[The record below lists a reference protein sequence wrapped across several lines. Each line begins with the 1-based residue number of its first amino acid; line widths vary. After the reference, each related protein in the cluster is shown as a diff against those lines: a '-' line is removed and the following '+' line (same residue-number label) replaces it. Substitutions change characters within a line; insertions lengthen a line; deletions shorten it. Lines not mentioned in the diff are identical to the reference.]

1 MTNAATTR
9 SLQPASLGDRLEEL
23 AGRFGLALA
32 GTLPLSQLAD
42 IREAIQ
48 DLRTE
53 AENRGMVGRSS
64 ALGRIG
70 LLTEVWEC
78 LATDPENQA
87 DEVGFFCAKA
97 LSQLARSDEP
107 GDNGDDGIV
116 DWILDHSSSTW
127 GEYLALLEGQ
137 ERADEDCGAGLEELD
152 PSLEPDA
159 DASLRIDAQALIRLF
174 QAGAAGHGTGSS
186 SSSPPVASV
195 PVAAV
200 PVRPAAQVQPDTVP
214 PVITMPARPAAPVQ
228 PDQIVPA
235 LTIPALPPK
244 IDLDDEIRE
253 AFLADATDLF
263 ERIEPLV
270 LGLGRDTDPRQSLLE
285 LGRCFHTLKGAAG
298 SVGLADLATL
308 VHALEEH
315 LEETSSPAS
324 ADLID
329 VLHQTLGYLDGLIG
343 LLRTRSARTGGN
355 DRSSAGFDHP
365 GGETSA
371 PPSSNIDLQGST
383 LGPAPA
389 SGPDQSSLPC
399 PESSSEAATDGSA
412 SAGDGPIRVPASRF
426 DELMD
431 LVSELIARRR
441 LWTAQA
447 GSLKSISSVV
457 RNCRSRMLV
466 CLDRLHEAGLGR
478 ENRSPPLDARV
489 DLPGQLRRLGELADD
504 LVVLA
509 ETAQA
514 AALPLADHGDALGRL
529 TLQLWDELQRIRIV
543 AIRGLFQRLARVA
556 HDAARV
562 EERQVDVVM
571 VGEETGLDRAVQDK
585 AFEPLLH
592 VVRNAVGHGIES
604 PADRLASGKS
614 AAGRITLEARR
625 EGNTLVVAVHD
636 DGRGLN
642 HEAIAAK
649 ARSLGLLLPD
659 EQPSTE
665 RLNNMIFHSGFST
678 KGQANAISGRGV
690 GMDVVAREVGLLK
703 GTIEL
708 QTEWGRG
715 TRLTIR
721 LPARLALE
729 TAMIVRVDGQ
739 AFALPV
745 AQIESAQPLET
756 GLEVELAGAESGPS
770 GAHFVT
776 FRDRRIPVIHARKM
790 LAIACTPA
798 PAWPKL
804 LVVRS
809 ANGLVGLA
817 VDSIEGTEDL
827 VIKSLGTL
835 LAGHPVISGTSLSV
849 SGEVISI
856 LNPSGLKRW
865 MSEGLPPE
873 PAEPAG
879 SGKALGQRP
888 GFAVLVVDDSISVR
902 RVIVRH
908 LRRMGLDVDEA
919 SDGLEALGRLR
930 SRPYRL
936 VVTDLEMPR
945 LDGFELLAELQRCE
959 PLAPIPV
966 IAASTKLDEKT
977 RRRVLALGARAFL
990 AKPVDPT
997 ALAQAVSPLLAPAG
1011 G

>member
-9 SLQPASLGDRLEEL
+9 SLKPVSLADRLDEL

-32 GTLPLSQLAD
+32 GTLPLSQLPD

-53 AENRGMVGRSS
+53 AENRGMLGRSR

-78 LATDPENQA
+78 LATDPENRA

-97 LSQLARSDEP
+97 LTQLARSDEP
-107 GDNGDDGIV
+107 GDGGNDGIV
-116 DWILDHSSSTW
+116 DWILDHSTSTW

-137 ERADEDCGAGLEELD
+137 EGEDEDRGAGLEALD
-152 PSLEPDA
+152 PSVEPDA

-174 QAGAAGHGTGSS
+174 QAGAAGDRTGTSG
-186 SSSPPVASV
+186 SSPPAFSV
-195 PVAAV
+195 PVRPAAPVRPDTV
-200 PVRPAAQVQPDTVP
+200 PPVFTMPARPAAQVQPDK
-214 PVITMPARPAAPVQ
+214 
-228 PDQIVPA
+228 IVPA
-235 LTIPALPPK
+235 LTIPALPQK
-244 IDLDDEIRE
+244 IDLDEEIRE
-253 AFLADATDLF
+253 AFLADASDLF

-270 LGLGRDTDPRQSLLE
+270 LGLGRDADPRQSLRE

-298 SVGLADLATL
+298 SVGMADLATL

-324 ADLID
+324 AGLID
-329 VLHQTLGYLDGLIG
+329 VLYQMLGYLDGLIG
-343 LLRTRSARTGGN
+343 LLRTRSARTGGS
-355 DRSSAGFDHP
+355 DRSTTGLDQP
-365 GGETSA
+365 GADPPA

-383 LGPAPA
+383 HGQAPA
-389 SGPDQSSLPC
+389 IGPDQGAWSC
-399 PESSSEAATDGSA
+399 QESSSEAATDGSA

-447 GSLKSISSVV
+447 GSLKTISSVV

-514 AALPLADHGDALGRL
+514 AALPMADHGDALGRL
-529 TLQLWDELQRIRIV
+529 TLQLWDELQRLRIV
-543 AIRGLFQRLARVA
+543 GIRGLFQRLARVA

-571 VGEETGLDRAVQDK
+571 AGEETGLDRAVQDK

-604 PADRLASGKS
+604 PEDRLASGKS

-625 EGNTLVVAVHD
+625 EGNTLVVSVQD

-659 EQPSTE
+659 EKPSTE
-665 RLNNMIFHSGFST
+665 RLNNMIFHPGFST

-745 AQIESAQPLET
+745 AQIEYAQPLET
-756 GLEVELAGAESGPS
+756 GWDGELAGAESGPS
-770 GAHFVT
+770 PAHFVT

-873 PAEPAG
+873 PAEPTG
-879 SGKALGQRP
+879 SGKALGRRP
-888 GFAVLVVDDSISVR
+888 GCAVLVVDDSISVR

-945 LDGFELLAELQRCE
+945 LDGFELLAELQRSE

-966 IAASTKLDEKT
+966 IAASTKLDEET

-997 ALAQAVSPLLAPAG
+997 ALAHAVSSLLAPAG